1 MATKLEKVLE
11 LLINE
16 NEKEASAL
24 LHEWFVEKAR
34 EVHNQLIEEED
45 SVLEDEAGDEMAAET
60 FYEEGEDEEGED
72 MDMDDAEM
80 EVDADLGD
88 EEGMDGEEGD
98 EMGDEPVEL
107 DDRMDDLEAELA
119 ELKAEFEKLMG
130 DEEGEDM
137 GDEMDADMG
146 DDMED
151 GMGDEMDADMGDD
164 MGADMPEEE
173 PKESMGFGEG
183 VYESEDEDEDLEEAK
198 DEDEELD
205 ETFDLDEDEF
215 ADLEESAMSMLQS
228 VKNQNSEA
236 EVAAGKKVSVNK
248 TSPIN
253 SHPTDKRVEGGKPV
267 QRKSTEYSGYA
278 METPPAVK
286 QGTGAKSPSNVMK
299 KSKDA
304 LHSAP
309 KAGSGS
315 ALLNKTEGGEGNKV
329 SPVAKR
335 K

>member
-34 EVHNQLIEEED
+34 EIHNQLIEEED

-88 EEGMDGEEGD
+88 EEGPEDMEGE
-98 EMGDEPVEL
+98 EPVEL

-130 DEEGEDM
+130 DEEGDDM
-137 GDEMDADMG
+137 GGDMDADMG
-146 DDMED
+146 DD
-151 GMGDEMDADMGDD
+151 MDADMGDD
-164 MGADMPEEE
+164 MGDDMDADMPEEE

-198 DEDEELD
+198 DEDEDLD
-205 ETFDLDEDEF
+205 ESFDLDEDEF

-236 EVAAGKKVSVNK
+236 EVAAGKKVTVQK
-248 TSPIN
+248 TSPLP

-267 QRKSTEYSGYA
+267 QRKSTEYSGYN

-309 KAGSGS
+309 KAGAGS
-315 ALLNKTEGGEGNKV
+315 ALLNKVEGGEGNKV
-329 SPVAKR
+329 SPVATKR